1 MTSYPFALGTLLTKL
16 SFVTRY
22 TDDVMSTWYEAARTD
37 QLMADLAAE
46 ALGVPLATLV
56 FILLHTYI
64 NRTMHKSISKI
75 LQPSLTQS

>member
-1 MTSYPFALGTLLTKL
+1 MPRTVLVDDASTCYHPFALGTLLTKL

-56 FILLHTYI
+56 FILLHTCA
-64 NRTMHKSISKI
+64 KDVAA
-75 LQPSLTQS
+75 